1 MGIRKQLY
9 TWELHGDN
17 TSGKVGDSTGHYPTV
32 GVEHSI
38 LYGDFGYVQPARQ
51 TGLVRED
58 EFIVLEKIASTPG
71 ISPYEFSVDAV
82 GNLTRWTP
90 NIFVNIIIDTTN
102 YYQDPQNVWSSGVS
116 GFASPYPRNVQ
127 DEPYYSLWPPVY
139 VLPDQTVDVRYTI
152 FNDIQLSAENEDWN
166 NIPQATMLAG
176 VFVEYTLFNGTD
188 AMIARKLMNLGIPVN
203 VGTVENYR
211 RLLLKSK
218 GLETETFDFY
228 LETMRQERKR
238 NKKERKLQGVATNN
252 DYGSDL

>member
-1 MGIRKQLY
+1 
-9 TWELHGDN
+9 
-17 TSGKVGDSTGHYPTV
+17 
-32 GVEHSI
+32 
-38 LYGDFGYVQPARQ
+38 
-51 TGLVRED
+51 
-58 EFIVLEKIASTPG
+58 
-71 ISPYEFSVDAV
+71 
-82 GNLTRWTP
+82 
-90 NIFVNIIIDTTN
+90 
-102 YYQDPQNVWSSGVS
+102 
-116 GFASPYPRNVQ
+116 
-127 DEPYYSLWPPVY
+127 

-152 FNDIQLSAENEDWN
+152 FNDIQLSAEDEAWN

-252 DYGSDL
+252 DYESDL